1 MEFLM
6 NIRTADTSAAELS
19 CDLLTIGIAKDQVSS
34 AVAAFESAFG
44 GTLADTLKRD
54 EFTGKSGQTAS
65 YPSFGGLG
73 APKVLFVGLGDGGLK
88 SIIAAA
94 GQAGSHARKM
104 GANTVGLGLG
114 TLDTNGTLR
123 AVEAFAVGN
132 YRFDKYKAESDR
144 KASTADLLIIGD
156 HDTSATTRASA
167 IAGGQALAR
176 DLVNE
181 PAAAI
186 YPETL
191 ADVALSLANESM
203 TVEVWDHNKIKAEG
217 MGGITAVGQ
226 GSHRK
231 ARFIHMH
238 YKPAGTPRKKIALVG
253 KGVTFD
259 SGGYSLKPSGGM
271 QTMRC
276 DMAGSAA
283 VIGTMRTIRD
293 LAPDVEVHGIVGA
306 AENLINGEAYKLG
319 DILTMHNG
327 KTVEIHNTDAE
338 GRLVLADCLSY
349 ASKLGVDSI
358 VDLATLTGACVVA
371 LGDHYVGLFTKSDE
385 LAGGLAAGAETAGEQ
400 IWRMPLPD
408 AYKEMLKADWGTI
421 KNVGGRAGGAIT
433 AALFLSEFVDAPA
446 WAHLDIAGPAFLD
459 KGYKHIASGGTGT
472 MVPTLSEWITA

>member
-1 MEFLM
+1 M
-6 NIRTADTSAAELS
+6 NISTANQSASDLT
-19 CDLLTIGIAKDQVSS
+19 CDLLAVGVAEDSVESTVS
-34 AVAAFESAFG
+34 AYESAFG
-44 GTLADTLKRD
+44 GNLGATLAGD
-54 EFTGKSGQTAS
+54 EFTGKPGQTAA

-73 APKVLFVGLGDGGLK
+73 APRVVFVGIGKGDAKGVQT
-88 SIIAAA
+88 AA
-94 GQAGSHARKM
+94 GQAGSHARRI
-104 GANTVGLGLG
+104 GAKTVGLALG
-114 TLDTNGTLR
+114 ALDATSSQR

-132 YRFDKYKAESDR
+132 YRFDRYKAESDR
-144 KASTADLLIIGD
+144 KPRTAELIIVGN
-156 HDTSATTRASA
+156 HDTPATARATAVS
-167 IAGGQALAR
+167 GGQELAR

-191 ADVALSLANESM
+191 AQSALDLASDTL
-203 TVEVWDHNKIKAEG
+203 TVEVWDHEKIKAEG

-226 GSHRK
+226 GSDRK

-259 SGGYSLKPSGGM
+259 AGGYSLKPSAGM

-283 VIGTMRTIRD
+283 VIGTMRAIRD

-306 AENLINGEAYKLG
+306 VENLISGGAYKLG
-319 DILTMHNG
+319 DVLTMYNG

-349 ASKLGVDSI
+349 ASKLDVDAI

-371 LGDHYVGLFTKSDE
+371 LGDHYVGMFTGNDD
-385 LAGGLAAGAETAGEQ
+385 LAAGLAAGAEEAGEQ
-400 IWRMPLPD
+400 VWRMPLPD
-408 AYKEMLKADWGTI
+408 AYKELLKADWGTI

-433 AALFLSEFVDAPA
+433 AALFLSEFVEGPA

-472 MVPTLSEWITA
+472 MVRTLSRWITA

>member
-1 MEFLM
+1 M
-6 NIRTADTSAAELS
+6 NISTANQSASDLT
-19 CDLLTIGIAKDQVSS
+19 CDLLAVGIAEGSVEDTVS
-34 AVAAFESAFG
+34 AYESAFG
-44 GTLADTLKRD
+44 GNLGATLAGDD
-54 EFTGKSGQTAS
+54 FTGKAGQTAA

-73 APKVLFVGLGDGGLK
+73 APRVVFVGIGKGDAKGVQT
-88 SIIAAA
+88 AA
-94 GQAGSHARKM
+94 GQAGSHARKI
-104 GANTVGLGLG
+104 GAKTVGMALGS
-114 TLDTNGTLR
+114 LDATSSQR

-132 YRFDKYKAESDR
+132 YRFDRYKAESDR
-144 KASTADLLIIGD
+144 KPRTADLIIVGD
-156 HDTSATTRASA
+156 HDTPATARATAVS
-167 IAGGQALAR
+167 GGQELAR

-191 ADVALSLANESM
+191 AQSALDLASD
-203 TVEVWDHNKIKAEG
+203 TLKVEVWDHKKIEAEG

-226 GSHRK
+226 GSDRK

-259 SGGYSLKPSGGM
+259 AGGYSLKPSAGM

-283 VIGTMRTIRD
+283 VIGTMRAIRD

-306 AENLINGEAYKLG
+306 VENLISGNAYKLG
-319 DILTMHNG
+319 DVLTMYNG

-349 ASKLGVDSI
+349 ASKLDVDAI

-371 LGDHYVGLFTKSDE
+371 LGDHYVGMFTGNED
-385 LAGGLAAGAETAGEQ
+385 LAAGLSAGAEEAGEQ
-400 IWRMPLPD
+400 VWRMPLPD
-408 AYKEMLKADWGTI
+408 AYKELLKADWGTI

-433 AALFLSEFVDAPA
+433 AALFLSEFVEGPP

-459 KGYKHIASGGTGT
+459 KGYKHITSGGTGT
-472 MVPTLSEWITA
+472 MVRTLSRWITA